1 MWQNATLTDL
11 GTLPGYT
18 HSYALGI
25 NNQGQVVGTCYA
37 SNWSSSRA
45 CLWDNG
51 QIIDLGTLGGPASG
65 ALGIN
70 DLGQIVGWSKTA
82 VWAPPS
88 PGIPQH
94 YISHAFVCYDGQM
107 QDLDTLSG
115 YIYSSASAINN
126 QGRIVGLVQGDRT
139 LAVMWHEGQITDLG
153 GFGGRW
159 TSAEDINNLGVVVG
173 KGSNEPNNDWSPY
186 LFRWEDGIFAEIPT
200 PSEWWAPGGGCY
212 KFVEDVG
219 GLNDLGQ
226 ITLTVKGAGFSHGF
240 ILDGDYF
247 GDLNDLFVSV
257 WSGVITQA
265 ADINNLGQIVGQGW
279 RVEGLHPLS
288 GEPRWIGSALL
299 LTPIPEPGTLSL
311 LGLSLLGTLVR
322 RRSGKGRREAC

>member
-1 MWQNATLTDL
+1 MRRIRMAALGVLATALIAGTSGRLWADDWQTAWRIAGRPYVLTEIGVLGFLDNGYGGSMAYALNDCGQIVGHSTTGERLPDRNAVYHAFLWQNATLTDL

-70 DLGQIVGWSKTA
+70 DLGQIVGYSKTA

-126 QGRIVGLVQGDRT
+126 QGQIVGLVQGDRT

-186 LFRWEDGIFAEIPT
+186 LFRWRT
-200 PSEWWAPGGGCY
+200 VSSRRSRRHQNGGHRA
-212 KFVEDVG
+212 G
-219 GLNDLGQ
+219 GVTSMSK
-226 ITLTVKGAGFSHGF
+226 TL
-240 ILDGDYF
+240 
-247 GDLNDLFVSV
+247 GDLTT
-257 WSGVITQA
+257 W
-265 ADINNLGQIVGQGW
+265 
-279 RVEGLHPLS
+279 
-288 GEPRWIGSALL
+288 
-299 LTPIPEPGTLSL
+299 
-311 LGLSLLGTLVR
+311 VR
-322 RRSGKGRREAC
+322 